1 MVRSGEEPR
10 PAGRATDGTGPA
22 SLRELFLQGEPV
34 ATGVRTSILN
44 SWQRCRSL
52 GLSPDTFDLPYRD
65 DFDAGGRIVRAAA
78 PVLDRLQSAFA
89 GSQVNISVA
98 DATGTVLLR
107 RFGDPSMARS
117 LPAIQVVPGFVFA
130 EQVAGTNGIGL
141 ALAERQLIRVYGA
154 EHFAQRSQQ
163 NACVAMPVRDP
174 LSGRIEGV
182 LCLGYPR
189 AFERPA
195 LGVAIRRAA
204 EGIERRLLGQSSAR
218 EQALLRTYLA
228 PGAVT
233 AGPRHGVALEALA
246 NEFHP
251 RDQEILREKA
261 AELISRAQRG
271 ATEVTLP
278 GGRRVTLVSRPVTSG
293 SGVRGFA
300 IEALLPDVPVGEPLV
315 IPRQTDE
322 LSGLGAPAVALSTP
336 RPALTLPAGHLTAS
350 SLPAVTPDGD
360 GGTAGPGGTDGLRVA
375 TGADGTD
382 PTHGEAPPAVP
393 AAADHVPSTVG
404 PAATD
409 HPPPPAGPAATGG
422 DRRPVEP
429 GAAGP
434 GDGAR
439 GVGEPDGALAAGG
452 GGSAAGGRQSGEGF
466 PARGVGEPD
475 GALAAGGGGSAA
487 GERQSEEAFPA
498 RGLVMLGEPQVGAY
512 ALAARRRLELLSEAS
527 TRIGTT
533 LDVRRTAEELAETA
547 VPGLADFVTIDLPDA
562 VLRGEES
569 ADPLA
574 DLRRTVVHG
583 IREGLPFTPVGKRI
597 DFGPA
602 TPQLRCLSRGEAVL
616 EPDLKAAAGWLAQDP
631 EPTARLLAHVHSLI
645 AVPLL
650 ARGVVLGVACFYR
663 AGGSFGDDDRSLA
676 QELASRAALSI
687 DNARRYTHERTMV
700 LALQRRLL
708 PHGLPDQDAVEVAH
722 RYLPAESDVGGDW
735 YDVIPLPG
743 ARVGLLVGDVVGHG
757 MLSAATMGRLRT
769 AARSFAELDFPP
781 DEVLTHLDNLVGRL
795 DREDPDGKG
804 AGVIGATCLYAVYDP
819 AAQTCLM
826 ARAGHPPP
834 ALVRPDGTV
843 TYPDLPAGPPLG
855 LGGLPFDAVEV
866 DLPQGSQL
874 VLYTDGLIEDRHR
887 DVDVVLEQLREALA
901 HPGRAPEETCQAV
914 LDTVAPA
921 HPHDDIALLVARVHA
936 LDPGRIATWELSA
949 DPALVG
955 EVRASAV
962 RWLSDRGLEETAFA
976 AELILSELITNAVR
990 HGAEPIRVRLLY
1002 DRTLIC
1008 EVSDASNT
1016 APRLRRAAS
1025 TDEGGRGLFLV
1036 AQLSQSWGTR
1046 YLPEGKVIW
1055 AECGLDTV

>member
-34 ATGVRTSILN
+34 ETGVRTSILN
-44 SWQRCRSL
+44 SWRRSRSL
-52 GLSPDTFDLPYRD
+52 GLSPDASDLPYRD
-65 DFDAGGRIVRAAA
+65 DFDPGGRIVRASL
-78 PVLDRLQSAFA
+78 PVLDRLQAMFA

-98 DATGTVLLR
+98 DANGTVLLR
-107 RFGDPSMARS
+107 RFGDPAMTRS

-163 NACVAMPVRDP
+163 SACVALPVRDP

-189 AFERPA
+189 GFERPA

-218 EQALLRTYLA
+218 ERALLRTYLA
-228 PGAVT
+228 AGAAT
-233 AGPRHGVALEALA
+233 ADSHRCVALDALA

-251 RDQEILREKA
+251 RDQAVLREKA
-261 AELISRAQRG
+261 AELISGGQLG
-271 ATEVTLP
+271 AAEVTLP
-278 GGRRVTLVSRPVTSG
+278 DGRRVTLVSRPVTSG
-293 SGVRGFA
+293 SGVQGIA
-300 IEALLPDVPVGEPLV
+300 IEAVLSGSPAGEPLA
-315 IPRQTDE
+315 IPHQMDE
-322 LSGLGAPAVALSTP
+322 LSGLTAHAVPLAP
-336 RPALTLPAGHLTAS
+336 RPALTLPSAHVAAASAG
-350 SLPAVTPDGD
+350 PVGTPDGD
-360 GGTAGPGGTDGLRVA
+360 GRADGGRTDSTTAGPV
-375 TGADGTD
+375 
-382 PTHGEAPPAVP
+382 EP
-393 AAADHVPSTVG
+393 AAADGAPSTSRQVTADG
-404 PAATD
+404 TVADTAQPVTADGIAPSGSEPVVVDRGLLT
-409 HPPPPAGPAATGG
+409 AGPATADGG
-422 DRRPVEP
+422 QASAEPAASDIPRAFAEPAAPDTARPPSEP
-429 GAAGP
+429 
-434 GDGAR
+434 
-439 GVGEPDGALAAGG
+439 
-452 GGSAAGGRQSGEGF
+452 
-466 PARGVGEPD
+466 
-475 GALAAGGGGSAA
+475 A
-487 GERQSEEAFPA
+487 GEHSEAAFPA

-527 TRIGTT
+527 SRIGTT

-562 VLRGEES
+562 VLRGEEA

-583 IREGLPFTPVGKRI
+583 IREGLPFTPPGKRI
-597 DFGPA
+597 DFGPT
-602 TPQLRCLSRGEAVL
+602 TPQLRCLSSGEAVL
-616 EPDLKAAAGWLAQDP
+616 EPDLKVAAGWLAQDP
-631 EPTARLLAHVHSLI
+631 EHTERLLAHVHSLI
-645 AVPLL
+645 AVPLV
-650 ARGVVLGVACFYR
+650 ARGVVLGVAGFYR
-663 AGGSFGDDDRSLA
+663 AGSSFGDDDRSLA

-722 RYLPAESDVGGDW
+722 RYLPAEADVGGDW
-735 YDVIPLPG
+735 YDVIPLSG

-769 AARSFAELDFPP
+769 AARSFAELDFSPE
-781 DEVLTHLDNLVGRL
+781 EVLTHLDNLVGRL
-795 DREDPDGKG
+795 DREDPDGQG

-819 AAQTCLM
+819 TAQRCLM

-834 ALVRPDGTV
+834 ALVHPDGTV

-866 DLPQGSQL
+866 ALPAGSQL

-887 DVDVVLEQLREALA
+887 DVDLVLEQLREALA
-901 HPGRAPEETCQAV
+901 HPERAPEETCQAV

-936 LDPGRIATWELSA
+936 LDPDRIATWELSA

-955 EVRASAV
+955 EVRASAM
-962 RWLSDRGLEETAFA
+962 RWLSERGLDETAFA
-976 AELILSELITNAVR
+976 AELILSELITNAIR
-990 HGAEPIRVRLLY
+990 HGAGPIRVRLLY
-1002 DRTLIC
+1002 RKTLIC

-1016 APRLRRAAS
+1016 APHLRRAAS

-1055 AECGLDTV
+1055 AECGLDAA

>member
-1 MVRSGEEPR
+1 MGRSGEEPQ
-10 PAGRATDGTGPA
+10 PAGRATEGTGPA
-22 SLRELFLQGEPV
+22 RLRARFLQGEPV
-34 ATGVRTSILN
+34 EEGVRASILN
-44 SWQRCRSL
+44 SWRRCRSL
-52 GLSPDTFDLPYRD
+52 GLSPDGADLPYRD
-65 DFDAGGRIVRAAA
+65 DFDPGGRIVRAAV
-78 PVLDRLQSAFA
+78 PVLDRLQATFS

-98 DATGTVLLR
+98 DANGTVLLR
-107 RFGDPSMARS
+107 RFGDPSMARR

-154 EHFAQRSQQ
+154 EHFAERSQQ
-163 NACVAMPVRDP
+163 NACVALPVRDP

-182 LCLGYPR
+182 LCFGYPR
-189 AFERPA
+189 GFEQPG
-195 LGVAIRRAA
+195 LGATIRRAA
-204 EGIERRLLGQSSAR
+204 EVIERRLLGQSSAHER
-218 EQALLRTYLA
+218 ALLRAYA
-228 PGAVT
+228 AGGAEA
-233 AGPRHGVALEALA
+233 AGLRRGVAREAA
-246 NEFHP
+246 DAFHP
-251 RDQEILREKA
+251 RDRAILMEKA
-261 AELISRAQRG
+261 AELISRAQR
-271 ATEVTLP
+271 AAVDVTLP
-278 GGRRVTLVSRPVTSG
+278 DGRRVTLVSRPMTSA

-300 IEALLPDVPVGEPLV
+300 VEAVLP
-315 IPRQTDE
+315 
-322 LSGLGAPAVALSTP
+322 GAPAGAPLVLPHQTDTVPDLAALSAAP
-336 RPALTLPAGHLTAS
+336 LPARPSLTLSPGHLAPEPSLAITADGVRG
-350 SLPAVTPDGD
+350 PGD
-360 GGTAGPGGTDGLRVA
+360 GS
-375 TGADGTD
+375 GADR
-382 PTHGEAPPAVP
+382 
-393 AAADHVPSTVG
+393 
-404 PAATD
+404 
-409 HPPPPAGPAATGG
+409 GG
-422 DRRPVEP
+422 

-434 GDGAR
+434 GESGAVGPGGGTAEPGEVVLLDGP
-439 GVGEPDGALAAGG
+439 GGGLTEPGETVTPDGAGAVEAGETV
-452 GGSAAGGRQSGEGF
+452 A
-466 PARGVGEPD
+466 PD
-475 GALAAGGGGSAA
+475 GAGAVEPGETVTPDGSGDPARPQQAVIPGGDRGAARPGGIPIPEGGRDVGEERA
-487 GERQSEEAFPA
+487 GSSFPA
-498 RGLVMLGEPQVGAY
+498 RGLLMVGEPHVGAY

-527 TRIGTT
+527 ARVGTT

-547 VPGLADFVTIDLPDA
+547 VPRLADFVTIDLPDA

-583 IREGLPFTPVGKRI
+583 VREGLPFTPPGKRM
-597 DFGPA
+597 DFGPTA
-602 TPQLRCLSRGEAVL
+602 PQLRCLTMGEAVL
-616 EPDLKAAAGWLAQDP
+616 EPDLEAAAGWLAQDP
-631 EPTARLLAHVHSLI
+631 EHTARLLSHVHSLI

-650 ARGVVLGVACFYR
+650 ARGVVLGIASFYR

-676 QELASRAALSI
+676 QELATRAALSI

-735 YDVIPLPG
+735 YDVIPLSG

-819 AAQTCLM
+819 AAQQCLM

-834 ALVRPDGTV
+834 ALVHPDGTV

-855 LGGLPFDAVEV
+855 LGGLPFDTVEV
-866 DLPQGSQL
+866 DLPEGSQL

-887 DVDVVLEQLREALA
+887 DVDVVLEQLRAALA
-901 HPGRAPEETCQAV
+901 HPERAPEETCQAV

-936 LDPGRIATWELSA
+936 LDPERIATWELSA

-955 EVRASAV
+955 EVRASAM
-962 RWLSDRGLEETAFA
+962 RRLADWGLDETAFA
-976 AELILSELITNAVR
+976 AELILSELITNAMR
-990 HGAEPIRVRLLY
+990 HGAGPIRVRLLY
-1002 DRTLIC
+1002 GRTLIC

-1016 APRLRRAAS
+1016 APHLRRAAS

-1055 AECGLDTV
+1055 AECGLDAA